1 MNFLKHPDLHLLR
14 WNTDFINYL
23 NSKPPAV
30 QYMKEEKITR
40 GGIYGFPKFTN
51 TEVVVKF
58 WVADE
63 EIRFEIV
70 KCWTCKQA
78 MAWELNKRNKHHLKC
93 ITCRKEAS
101 KVSSRK
107 TSKTYRK
114 KHASKTRLEIPCKQ
128 CNQLFNPFRST
139 RLYCSNKCRQ
149 RSFRAK

>member
-30 QYMKEEKITR
+30 QYMKELKVTR

-63 EIRFEIV
+63 NRYITLRLSMHGLRIINKKGISRVV
-70 KCWTCKQA
+70 K
-78 MAWELNKRNKHHLKC
+78 EL
-93 ITCRKEAS
+93 
-101 KVSSRK
+101 
-107 TSKTYRK
+107 
-114 KHASKTRLEIPCKQ
+114 
-128 CNQLFNPFRST
+128 
-139 RLYCSNKCRQ
+139 
-149 RSFRAK
+149 RAKGTKL